1 VGSQVARLRAS
12 RRAPPLFLKSELI
25 ARERG
30 LRKYHRNGGFCGFY
44 LAFEK
49 GVTEFCLDDVNVSS
63 SAVKIGRSKMYQVT
77 IKGGDV
83 FSYVGNANV
92 GHSDDNF
99 VVGKRHRRARLKT
112 S

>member
-1 VGSQVARLRAS
+1 VLSGFAGGSFKSFQTRA
-12 RRAPPLFLKSELI
+12 AVIFKE
-25 ARERG
+25 RERG